1 MPDRTRILHLVAH
14 DGNWEPFIRIASLAA
29 ALREHGFHSLVA
41 APDHSRLWELSE
53 AAGVE
58 MLDYTLTSS
67 FNPLRWRELG
77 NLIKSADVG
86 LVHLHDRVS
95 GKLLSWARMFAGS
108 IAVVA
113 TRYEI
118 ESSYGNADY
127 GSGIDCVA
135 APSHV
140 MKKEYLESGAPEDK
154 LAVVYAGINIATADR
169 AGEERDVLR
178 ATFRQQY
185 CPDKEKPLFLINIAP
200 LDESSHQMALL
211 EVLPDI
217 LAARPQTHAVI
228 MGEGPLLDDLQR
240 RRKILALENDVTI
253 VEPDKAYHRLLA
265 AGDCYVAMSAD
276 DGAGLMVQAA
286 MAAGRGVVATSSGCY
301 AELVDDGKTGVVVP
315 REEVKD
321 AIIDMLQNR
330 TRREHLGRLAK
341 AKAQKS
347 FLMADR
353 AGEMAALY
361 NRALD
366 KKAT

>member
-14 DGNWEPFIRIASLAA
+14 DGNWEPFVRIASLAA
-29 ALREHGFHSLVA
+29 ALREHGYHSLVA

-67 FNPLRWRELG
+67 YNPLRWRELG
-77 NLIKSADVG
+77 NLIKSANVG
-86 LVHLHDRVS
+86 LVHLHDRAS
-95 GKLLSWARMFAGS
+95 GKLLSWSRMFAGN

-113 TRYEI
+113 TRYDLDAI
-118 ESSYGNADY
+118 GSADY
-127 GSGIDCVA
+127 GNGIDIVA

-140 MKKEYLESGAPEDK
+140 MENAYRDSGAPDSK

-185 CPDKEKPLFLINIAP
+185 CPDKEKPLFLITIAP
-200 LDESSHQMALL
+200 LDESSHQMDLL
-211 EVLPDI
+211 EVLPDV

-228 MGEGPLLDDLQR
+228 MGEGPLHDELQR
-240 RRKILALENDVTI
+240 RRKILALENDVSI
-253 VEPDKAYHRLLA
+253 IEPDKAYHRLLA
-265 AGDCYVAMSAD
+265 AGDCYVAMAD
-276 DGAGLMVQAA
+276 NDGAGLMIQAA
-286 MAAGRGVVATSSGCY
+286 MAAGRGVVATDTGCH
-301 AELVDDGKTGVVVP
+301 AELVDDGKNGVIVP
-315 REEVKD
+315 REGIKD

-353 AGEMAALY
+353 AGDMAALY
-361 NRALD
+361 TRALD
-366 KKAT
+366 TKGV

>member
-77 NLIKSADVG
+77 NLIKTADVG
-86 LVHLHDRVS
+86 LVHLHDQVS

-113 TRYEI
+113 TRYDI
-118 ESSYGNADY
+118 EPSFGNADY
-127 GSGIDCVA
+127 GSGIDIVA

-140 MKKEYLESGAPEDK
+140 MESVYRESGAPREK

-178 ATFRQQY
+178 TTFRQQY

-200 LDESSHQMALL
+200 LEQASHQMDLL
-211 EVLPDI
+211 EALPEI
-217 LAARPQTHAVI
+217 LVARPQTHAVI
-228 MGEGPLLDDLQR
+228 MGEGPLLDELQR
-240 RRKILALENDVTI
+240 RRKILALENDVSI

-265 AGDCYVAMSAD
+265 AGDCYVAMGAD
-276 DGAGLMVQAA
+276 DGTGLMIQAA
-286 MAAGRGVVATSSGCY
+286 MAAGRGVVASATGCHG
-301 AELVDDGKTGVVVP
+301 ELVDDGKTGVVVP
-315 REEVKD
+315 YDGIKD

-341 AKAQKS
+341 VKAHKS

-353 AGEMAALY
+353 AGEMAGLY
-361 NRALD
+361 TRALD
-366 KKAT
+366 TKAM